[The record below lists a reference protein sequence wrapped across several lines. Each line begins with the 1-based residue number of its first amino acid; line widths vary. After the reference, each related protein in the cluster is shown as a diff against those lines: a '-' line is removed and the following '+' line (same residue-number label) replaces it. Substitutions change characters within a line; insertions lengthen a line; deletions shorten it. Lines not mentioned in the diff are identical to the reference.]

1 MEAWIVPLLGGIG
14 VALLGL
20 LGTIIAQWATRDK
33 TRAEARST
41 NADYGVKVTASA
53 ISIINELQDD
63 IALMRERQK
72 GLENERQA
80 QHDEL
85 AALRNEVTKLRDEVK
100 ALREENFNLRRE
112 LSAVKLGIL
121 KPEPDTKTQTDER

>member
-1 MEAWIVPLLGGIG
+1 VPLIAGMG

-20 LGTIIAQWATRDK
+20 LGQSVVQFMTRAK
-33 TRAEARST
+33 TRAEAQST
-41 NADYGVKVTASA
+41 SADYGVKVTASA
-53 ISIINELQDD
+53 VSIINELQDD